1 MHAIKEILPLSPS
14 FQRGP
19 VSVYFGDKSGK
30 YPDGNQVVVR
40 GRDTLVA
47 FDTPLVANR
56 LGSELTAA
64 ELVILGHVHEDHIA
78 GLHRLPRARVLA
90 PQGDLEALRSWEG
103 LARHYGYAQRVLGDM
118 KAKIERQFHYVA
130 RPDAQGYGDGTLWE
144 LGGVRVRALHMP
156 GHTSGHSVL
165 LVEPE
170 GVAFI
175 GDIDLSSFGPYY
187 GDATSSLEAFRRT
200 LRAVAQVPARVWIT
214 SHHKGVIAERE
225 TFLALL
231 AAFAAKLESRE
242 QAIAAHLAAA
252 GPCALEELVA
262 HRFMYP
268 RGYQDVFIDDAE
280 RRTIAQHLAS
290 LAAAGRVREE
300 AGRYRLVS

>member
-1 MHAIKEILPLSPS
+1 MSTVPS
-14 FQRGP
+14 FSDGA
-19 VSVYFGDKSGK
+19 VTVYFGDKSGK

-56 LGSELTAA
+56 LGAELTDA

-78 GLHRLPRARVLA
+78 GLHRLPQARVLA

-103 LARHYGYAQRVLGDM
+103 LARHYGYAPRVLPQM
-118 KAKIERQFHYVA
+118 KAKIERQFHYAA
-130 RPDAQGYGDGTLWE
+130 RPDAQGYADGATWE

-200 LRAVAQVPARVWIT
+200 LRAVAQVPARVWVT
-214 SHHKGVIAERE
+214 SHHKGVIAERAA
-225 TFLALL
+225 FFALL
-231 AAFAAKLESRE
+231 EAFAAKLETRE
-242 QAIAAHLAAA
+242 QAIAGHLGRA
-252 GPCALEELVA
+252 GPCTLDELAA
-262 HRFMYP
+262 HRFLYP
-268 RGYQDVFIDDAE
+268 RGYEDVYIEDAE
-280 RRTIAQHLAS
+280 RRTVAQHLAS